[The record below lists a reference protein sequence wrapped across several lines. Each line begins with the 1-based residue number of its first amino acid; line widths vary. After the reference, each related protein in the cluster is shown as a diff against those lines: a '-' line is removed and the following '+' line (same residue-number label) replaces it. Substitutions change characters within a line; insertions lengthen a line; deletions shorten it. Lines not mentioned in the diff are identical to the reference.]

1 MWVVPLR
8 STTIGGRTYKQK
20 SMKEIFK
27 VNSISEVH
35 QFLGLKNPKHPL
47 ISVFRVD
54 EELQNL
60 ELDNVRYSLN
70 LFQISLKGNCPFTIT
85 NYGRNSYDYQE
96 GTMVFTAPNQVLEF
110 KKDYTPIDNHGWTL
124 VFHPDFIRKFELGKK
139 MDSFSFFSYASNE
152 ALHLSDDERKTVTE
166 IVEKIEKEYSNNIDA
181 HSQTLI
187 ISNLELLLNYC
198 VRFYDRQFYTRTNL
212 NQDIASDFEQLLKDY
227 YQQDKQLELG
237 IPSVQYCG
245 EAMNMSPKYLSDLLR
260 KETGKSTQDHI
271 HHYIIEK
278 AKNSLLNSTDSASE
292 IAYALGFEYP
302 QYFSKIFK
310 KKTMMSPS
318 EFRQGLN

>member
-1 MWVVPLR
+1 
-8 STTIGGRTYKQK
+8 
-20 SMKEIFK
+20 MKEIIK
-27 VNSISEVH
+27 LNTISETH
-35 QFLGLKNPKHPL
+35 HFLGLEKPKHPL
-47 ISVFRVD
+47 ISVLRIG
-54 EELQNL
+54 NL
-60 ELDNVRYSLN
+60 IKDFKVDNVKYALN
-70 LFQISLKGNCPFTIT
+70 LYQVSLKDNCPFTIV

-110 KKDYTPIDNHGWTL
+110 TKEAVADVDKGWTL
-124 VFHPDFIRKFELGKK
+124 VFHPDLIRKSELGKK
-139 MDSFSFFSYASNE
+139 IENYSFFAYASNE
-152 ALHLSDDERKTVTE
+152 ALHLSDEERKTVTE
-166 IVEKIEKEYSNNIDA
+166 IVEKIEKEFSNNIDA

-212 NQDIASDFEQLLKDY
+212 NQDITSKFEQLLLDY
-227 YQQDKQLELG
+227 YKQGKQLELG

-260 KETGKSTQDHI
+260 KETGQSTQDHI
-271 HHYIIEK
+271 HQYIIEK
-278 AKNSLLNSTDSASE
+278 AKNRLLNSNESASE

-310 KKTMMSPS
+310 KKTTMSPNK
-318 EFRQGLN
+318 FRQSLN

>member
-1 MWVVPLR
+1 
-8 STTIGGRTYKQK
+8 
-20 SMKEIFK
+20 MKDIIKIET
-27 VNSISEVH
+27 ISETH
-35 QFLGLKNPKHPL
+35 QFLGLTKPKHPL
-47 ISVFRVD
+47 ISVLRIGDV
-54 EELQNL
+54 LQNL
-60 ELDNVRYSLN
+60 EVDNLRYSLG
-70 LFQISLKGNCPFTIT
+70 LYQISLKDNCPFTIV

-110 KKDYTPIDNHGWTL
+110 KKAETIQDNKGWTL
-124 VFHPDFIRKFELGKK
+124 AFHPDLLRKSELGRK
-139 MDSFSFFSYASNE
+139 MDSFSFFSYALNE
-152 ALHLSDDERKTVTE
+152 ALHLSDEERNTVTE
-166 IVEKIEKEYSNNIDA
+166 IVTKIEKEFSNNIDA

-212 NQDIASDFEQLLKDY
+212 NQDIASQFEQLLKDY
-227 YQQDKQLELG
+227 YKQEKQLEFG

-260 KETGKSTQDHI
+260 KETGQSTQDHI
-271 HHYIIEK
+271 HRYIIEK
-278 AKNSLLNSTDSASE
+278 AKNRLLNSNESASE

-310 KKTMMSPS
+310 KKTTMSPN
-318 EFRQGLN
+318 EFRQSLN